1 MFSTILFLLFFTMI
15 LGIALYHGS
24 SMLEDFQNDQM
35 VSRSLQTEGENE
47 STMMGVGNV
56 PVELDP
62 NFEE

>member
-1 MFSTILFLLFFTMI
+1 MLSTILFLLIFTMV
-15 LGIALYHGS
+15 LGVVLYNGS

-35 VSRSLQTEGENE
+35 VSRSLQAEGKNE
-47 STMMGVGNV
+47 DTMMGVGNV